1 MDEACGGVPKIVDYF
16 CHYIHLIRSRQI
28 HGQPISRIHIK
39 PERDMISRRSLMGTA
54 LGAPF
59 LSLLPGMARASAW
72 PSAGPIRLVVAQG
85 GGGNADVVAR
95 ILVEALEPVL
105 GQSIVVENNGSA
117 SGMRATEDVSN
128 AAPDGYTLLVGTS
141 SQLVHNIALFE
152 PLPVDIASTL
162 RGVAMI
168 NEVPMVMC
176 VPADSPDA
184 DLAALTARIQA
195 DPATFQYGSGP
206 AGTTTHIT
214 GALFLQRI
222 GAEGVVHIPYP
233 RSPEAMV
240 DLIAG
245 RLSFVF
251 DPSLTAIGQVQGG
264 AVRALGVSAPERL
277 AALPDVATMSEAGLP
292 DFVSQTWNTISAPAG
307 TPDEIVN
314 RLNAAINEIVQAP
327 AMRARLQDLAS
338 IVPGAKTPAEVD
350 AYYAQQRE
358 TWIPVVRATGV
369 RSTG

>member
-1 MDEACGGVPKIVDYF
+1 M
-16 CHYIHLIRSRQI
+16 IR
-28 HGQPISRIHIK
+28 
-39 PERDMISRRSLMGTA
+39 RRTLLGSA
-54 LGAPF
+54 LAAPF
-59 LSLLPGMARASAW
+59 LSFLPRAAHATEW
-72 PSAGPIRLVVAQG
+72 PAAGPIRLVVAQG

-105 GQSIVVENNGSA
+105 GQSILVENNGTA

-152 PLPVDIASTL
+152 PLPVDIENTL

-184 DLAALTARIQA
+184 DLAALTARLQA
-195 DPATFQYGSGP
+195 DPASFQYGSGP
-206 AGTTTHIT
+206 AGTTTHIS

-240 DLIAG
+240 DLVAG

-264 AVRALGVSAPERL
+264 AVRPMGVSAPVRL
-277 AALPDVATMSEAGLP
+277 AALSDVPTMGEAGLP

-307 TPDEIVN
+307 TSDEIVMA
-314 RLNAAINEIVQAP
+314 LNGMINEIVQAD
-327 AMRARLQDLAS
+327 AMRARLEELSS
-338 IVPGAKTPAEVD
+338 IVPAAKTPAEVD
-350 AYYAQQRE
+350 AYYAAQRE
-358 TWIPVVRATGV
+358 IWIPVVRGTGV
-369 RSTG
+369 RSEG

>member
-1 MDEACGGVPKIVDYF
+1 VIT
-16 CHYIHLIRSRQI
+16 
-28 HGQPISRIHIK
+28 
-39 PERDMISRRSLMGTA
+39 RRTV
-54 LGAPF
+54 LGAGLAAPF
-59 LSLLPGMARASAW
+59 VSLAPRGARASAW

-95 ILVEALEPVL
+95 IVAEALEPVI
-105 GQSIVVENNGSA
+105 GQSIVVENNGAA
-117 SGMRATEDVSN
+117 SGMRATEEVSN

-152 PLPVDIASTL
+152 PLPVDIATTL

-176 VPADSPDA
+176 VPLEAPDA
-184 DLAALTARIQA
+184 DLAALTERLRA
-195 DPATFQYGSGP
+195 DPAAFQYGSGP

-214 GALFLQRI
+214 GVLYLDRI
-222 GAEGVVHIPYP
+222 GVEGVVHVPYP

-277 AALPDVATMSEAGLP
+277 KALPDLPTMGEAGL
-292 DFVSQTWNTISAPAG
+292 DGFVSQTWNTIAAPAG
-307 TPDEIVN
+307 TPDDVVAA
-314 RLNAAINEIVQAP
+314 LNAAVNGVVQAP
-327 AMRARLQDLAS
+327 AMRARLEELAS
-338 IVPGAKTPAEVD
+338 IVPPAKTPAEVD
-350 AYYAQQRE
+350 AYYAEQRE
-358 TWIPVVRATGV
+358 TWIPVVRGTGV
-369 RSTG
+369 RQEA

>member
-1 MDEACGGVPKIVDYF
+1 M
-16 CHYIHLIRSRQI
+16 IR
-28 HGQPISRIHIK
+28 
-39 PERDMISRRSLMGTA
+39 RRTLLGSA
-54 LGAPF
+54 LAAPF
-59 LSLLPGMARASAW
+59 LSVLPRAARAAAW
-72 PSAGPIRLVVAQG
+72 PAAGPIRLVVAQG

-95 ILVEALEPVL
+95 ILVEALEPKL
-105 GQSIVVENNGSA
+105 GQRILVENNGSA

-141 SQLVHNIALFE
+141 SQLVHNIALFD
-152 PLPVDIASTL
+152 PLPVDIATTL

-168 NEVPMVMC
+168 NEVPMVLC
-176 VPADSPDA
+176 VPAGSPDA

-195 DPATFQYGSGP
+195 DPAAFQYGSGP

-214 GALFLQRI
+214 GALFLDRI

-264 AVRALGVSAPERL
+264 AVRALGVSAPVRL
-277 AALPDVATMSEAGLP
+277 PALADVPTIEEAGLP
-292 DFVSQTWNTISAPAG
+292 GFVSQTWNTISAPAD
-307 TPDEIVN
+307 TPDDIVMA
-314 RLNAAINEIVQAP
+314 LNQMINDIVQSD

-338 IVPGAKTPAEVD
+338 IVPPAKTPAEVD
-350 AYYAQQRE
+350 AYYAEQRQ
-358 TWIPVVRATGV
+358 TWIPVVRETGQ
-369 RSTG
+369 RRQG

>member
-1 MDEACGGVPKIVDYF
+1 M
-16 CHYIHLIRSRQI
+16 IH
-28 HGQPISRIHIK
+28 
-39 PERDMISRRSLMGTA
+39 RRMLLGSA
-54 LGAPF
+54 LAAPF
-59 LSLLPGMARASAW
+59 LSVLPRAARAAQW
-72 PSAGPIRLVVAQG
+72 PAAGPIRLVVAQG

-105 GQSIVVENNGSA
+105 GQSIVVENNGTA

-141 SQLVHNIALFE
+141 SQLVHNMALFD

-176 VPADSPDA
+176 VPTDSPDA
-184 DLAALTARIQA
+184 DLAALTARIKA
-195 DPATFQYGSGP
+195 DPAAFQYGSGP

-233 RSPEAMV
+233 RSPDAMV
-240 DLIAG
+240 DLVAG

-264 AVRALGVSAPERL
+264 AVRALGVSAPVRL
-277 AALPDVATMSEAGLP
+277 AALSEVPTMDEAGLP
-292 DFVSQTWNTISAPAG
+292 GFVSQTWNTISAPAG
-307 TPDEIVN
+307 TPDEIVTA
-314 RLNAAINEIVQAP
+314 LNGMINEIVQSD
-327 AMRARLQDLAS
+327 AMGARLEELAS
-338 IVPGAKTPAEVD
+338 IVPAAKTPAEVD
-350 AYYAQQRE
+350 AYYAAQRE
-358 TWIPVVRATGV
+358 TWIPVVRGTGARV
-369 RSTG
+369 EG

>member
-1 MDEACGGVPKIVDYF
+1 M
-16 CHYIHLIRSRQI
+16 IR
-28 HGQPISRIHIK
+28 
-39 PERDMISRRSLMGTA
+39 RRAFLGSA
-54 LGAPF
+54 LAAPF
-59 LSLLPGMARASAW
+59 LSVLPRTARASTW
-72 PSAGPIRLVVAQG
+72 PAAGPIRLVVAQG

-105 GQSIVVENNGSA
+105 GQRILVENNGTA
-117 SGMRATEDVSN
+117 SGMRATEEVST

-141 SQLVHNIALFE
+141 SQLVHNIALFD
-152 PLPVDIASTL
+152 PLPVDIATTL

-195 DPATFQYGSGP
+195 DPAAFQYGSGP

-214 GALFLQRI
+214 GALYLQRI
-222 GAEGVVHIPYP
+222 GAAGVVHIPYP

-264 AVRALGVSAPERL
+264 AVRALGVSAPVRL
-277 AALPDVATMSEAGLP
+277 PALAEVPTMDEAGLP
-292 DFVSQTWNTISAPAG
+292 GFVSQTWNTIAAPAG
-307 TPDEIVN
+307 TPDEIVMA
-314 RLNAAINEIVQAP
+314 LNGMINDIVQSE
-327 AMRARLQDLAS
+327 AMRARLEGLAS
-338 IVPGAKTPAEVD
+338 IVPPAKTPAQVD
-350 AYYAQQRE
+350 AYYAEQRE
-358 TWIPVVRATGV
+358 TWIPVVRDTGV
-369 RSTG
+369 RQQG

>member
-1 MDEACGGVPKIVDYF
+1 MMY
-16 CHYIHLIRSRQI
+16 
-28 HGQPISRIHIK
+28 
-39 PERDMISRRSLMGTA
+39 RRTILGSA
-54 LGAPF
+54 LAAPF
-59 LSLLPGMARASAW
+59 LSFLPRAARASEW
-72 PSAGPIRLVVAQG
+72 PAAGPIRLVVAQG

-105 GQSIVVENNGSA
+105 GQSIVVENNGTA
-117 SGMRATEDVSN
+117 SGMRATEDVSA

-168 NEVPMVMC
+168 NEVPMVLC
-176 VPADSPDA
+176 VTADSPDV
-184 DLAALTARIQA
+184 DLTALTARLQA
-195 DPATFQYGSGP
+195 DPAAFQYGSGP

-222 GAEGVVHIPYP
+222 GVEGVVHIPYP

-240 DLIAG
+240 DLVAG

-264 AVRALGVSAPERL
+264 AVRPLGVSAPTRL
-277 AALPDVATMSEAGLP
+277 AALSDLPTMEEAGLP
-292 DFVSQTWNTISAPAG
+292 GFVSQTWNTISAPVG
-307 TPDEIVN
+307 TPDEIVIA
-314 RLNAAINEIVQAP
+314 LNGMINGIVQTD
-327 AMRARLQDLAS
+327 AMRARLEELAS
-338 IVPGAKTPAEVD
+338 IVPAAMTPGEVD
-350 AYYAQQRE
+350 AYYAVQRE
-358 TWIPVVRATGV
+358 TWIPVVRGTGARV
-369 RSTG
+369 EG

>member
-1 MDEACGGVPKIVDYF
+1 M
-16 CHYIHLIRSRQI
+16 IH
-28 HGQPISRIHIK
+28 
-39 PERDMISRRSLMGTA
+39 RRTFLGSA
-54 LGAPF
+54 LSTPVLAAPF
-59 LSLLPGMARASAW
+59 LSLLPRASAAATW
-72 PSAGPIRLVVAQG
+72 PADRPLTLVVAQG

-105 GQSIVVENNGSA
+105 GQRILVENNGTA

-128 AAPDGYTLLVGTS
+128 ATPDGYTLLVGTS
-141 SQLVHNIALFE
+141 SQLVHNIALFD

-176 VPADSPDA
+176 VPANSPDA
-184 DLAALTARIQA
+184 DLAALTDRILA
-195 DPATFQYGSGP
+195 DPAAFQFGSGP

-222 GAEGVVHIPYP
+222 GADGVVHIPYP

-264 AVRALGVSAPERL
+264 AVRALGVSAPVRL
-277 AALPDVATMSEAGLP
+277 PALADVPTMAEAGLP
-292 DFVSQTWNTISAPAG
+292 GFVSQTWNTISAPAD
-307 TPDEIVN
+307 TPDEIVMT
-314 RLNAAINEIVQAP
+314 LNTMINEIVQTP
-327 AMRARLQDLAS
+327 EMRARLEGLAS
-338 IVPGAKTPAEVD
+338 IVPPAKTPAEVD
-350 AYYAQQRE
+350 AYYAEQRE
-358 TWIPVVRATGV
+358 TWIPIVRETGV
-369 RSTG
+369 RQEG

>member
-1 MDEACGGVPKIVDYF
+1 MK
-16 CHYIHLIRSRQI
+16 
-28 HGQPISRIHIK
+28 
-39 PERDMISRRSLMGTA
+39 RRA
-54 LGAPF
+54 LLGSALAAPF
-59 LSLLPGMARASAW
+59 LSLLPRAARADQW

-105 GQSIVVENNGSA
+105 GQTILVENNGTA

-128 AAPDGYTLLVGTS
+128 APADGYTLLVGTS
-141 SQLVHNIALFE
+141 SQLVHNIALFD
-152 PLPVDIASTL
+152 PLPVDIAATL

-176 VPADSPDA
+176 VPMDSPDA
-184 DLAALTARIQA
+184 DLAALTTRLQA
-195 DPATFQYGSGP
+195 DPAAFQYGSGP
-206 AGTTTHIT
+206 AGTTTHVT

-222 GAEGVVHIPYP
+222 GVDGVVHIPYP

-240 DLIAG
+240 DLVAG

-264 AVRALGVSAPERL
+264 AVRPLGVSAPVRL
-277 AALPDVATMSEAGLP
+277 AALPDVPTMEEAGLP
-292 DFVSQTWNTISAPAG
+292 GFVSQTWNTISAPAD
-307 TPDEIVN
+307 TPDDIVMA
-314 RLNAAINEIVQAP
+314 LNTMINDIVQTE

-338 IVPGAKTPAEVD
+338 IVPAAKTPAEVD
-350 AYYAQQRE
+350 AYYAEQRD
-358 TWIPVVRATGV
+358 TWIPVVRGTGV
-369 RSTG
+369 RAEG

>member
-1 MDEACGGVPKIVDYF
+1 M
-16 CHYIHLIRSRQI
+16 IH
-28 HGQPISRIHIK
+28 
-39 PERDMISRRSLMGTA
+39 RRMLLGSA
-54 LGAPF
+54 LAAPF
-59 LSLLPGMARASAW
+59 LSVLPRSAHAAEW
-72 PSAGPIRLVVAQG
+72 PAAGPIRLVVAQG

-105 GQSIVVENNGSA
+105 GQSIVVENNGTA
-117 SGMRATEDVSN
+117 SGMRATEDVST

-184 DLAALTARIQA
+184 DLAALTARIKA
-195 DPATFQYGSGP
+195 DPSAFQYGSGP

-233 RSPEAMV
+233 RSPDAMV
-240 DLIAG
+240 DLVAG

-251 DPSLTAIGQVQGG
+251 DPSLTAIGQVQGR
-264 AVRALGVSAPERL
+264 AVRPLGVSAPVRL
-277 AALPDVATMSEAGLP
+277 AALSDVPTMEEAGLP
-292 DFVSQTWNTISAPAG
+292 GFVSQTWNTISAPAG
-307 TPDEIVN
+307 TPDDIVSA
-314 RLNAAINEIVQAP
+314 LNGMINEIVQSD
-327 AMRARLQDLAS
+327 AMRVRLEELAS
-338 IVPGAKTPAEVD
+338 IVPAAKTPAEVD
-350 AYYAQQRE
+350 AYYAAQRE
-358 TWIPVVRATGV
+358 TWIPVVRGTGARV
-369 RSTG
+369 EG

>member
-1 MDEACGGVPKIVDYF
+1 M
-16 CHYIHLIRSRQI
+16 IH
-28 HGQPISRIHIK
+28 
-39 PERDMISRRSLMGTA
+39 RRLLLGSA
-54 LGAPF
+54 LAAPF
-59 LSLLPGMARASAW
+59 LSFLPRAAHAAEW
-72 PSAGPIRLVVAQG
+72 PAAGPIRLVVAQG

-105 GQSIVVENNGSA
+105 GQSILVENNGTA

-176 VPADSPDA
+176 VPVDSPDA
-184 DLAALTARIQA
+184 DLAAITARIQA
-195 DPATFQYGSGP
+195 DPAAFQYGSGP

-240 DLIAG
+240 DLVAG

-264 AVRALGVSAPERL
+264 AVRPLGVSAPVRL
-277 AALPDVATMSEAGLP
+277 AALSEVPTMDEAGLP
-292 DFVSQTWNTISAPAG
+292 GFVSQTWNTISAPAG
-307 TPDEIVN
+307 TPEEIVTA
-314 RLNAAINEIVQAP
+314 LNGMINEIVQST
-327 AMRARLQDLAS
+327 AMRTRLEELAS
-338 IVPGAKTPAEVD
+338 IVPAAKTPAEVD
-350 AYYAQQRE
+350 AYYAAQRE
-358 TWIPVVRATGV
+358 TWIPVVRGTGA
-369 RSTG
+369 RLEG

>member
-1 MDEACGGVPKIVDYF
+1 M
-16 CHYIHLIRSRQI
+16 IH
-28 HGQPISRIHIK
+28 
-39 PERDMISRRSLMGTA
+39 RRTLLGSA
-54 LGAPF
+54 LAAPF
-59 LSLLPGMARASAW
+59 LSFLPRAAHATEW
-72 PSAGPIRLVVAQG
+72 PAAGPIRLVVAQG

-105 GQSIVVENNGSA
+105 GQSVVVENNGTA

-152 PLPVDIASTL
+152 PLPVDIETTL

-176 VPADSPDA
+176 VPVDAPDA
-184 DLAALTARIQA
+184 DLAALTARIKA
-195 DPATFQYGSGP
+195 DPTAFQYGSGP
-206 AGTTTHIT
+206 AGTTTHIS

-222 GAEGVVHIPYP
+222 GAEGVVHVPYP

-245 RLSFVF
+245 RLTFVF
-251 DPSLTAIGQVQGG
+251 DPSLTAIGQVKGG
-264 AVRALGVSAPERL
+264 AVRPMGVSAPVRL
-277 AALPDVATMSEAGLP
+277 AALSDVPTMAEAGLP

-307 TPDEIVN
+307 TPDEIVSA
-314 RLNAAINEIVQAP
+314 LNGMINEIVQSD
-327 AMRARLQDLAS
+327 AMRARLEELAS
-338 IVPGAKTPAEVD
+338 IVPAAKTPAEVD
-350 AYYAQQRE
+350 AYYAVQRE
-358 TWIPVVRATGV
+358 TWIPVVRGTGV
-369 RSTG
+369 RREG

>member
-1 MDEACGGVPKIVDYF
+1 M
-16 CHYIHLIRSRQI
+16 Q
-28 HGQPISRIHIK
+28 
-39 PERDMISRRSLMGTA
+39 RRA
-54 LGAPF
+54 LLGSALAAPF
-59 LSLLPGMARASAW
+59 LSFLPRAARADQW
-72 PSAGPIRLVVAQG
+72 PAAGPIRLVVAQG

-105 GQSIVVENNGSA
+105 GQSILVENNGTA
-117 SGMRATEDVSN
+117 SGMRAVEDVSN
-128 AAPDGYTLLVGTS
+128 AAADGYTLLVGTS

-152 PLPVDIASTL
+152 PLPVDIATSL

-184 DLAALTARIQA
+184 DLAALTARLQA
-195 DPATFQYGSGP
+195 DPAAFQYGSGP

-222 GAEGVVHIPYP
+222 GVDGVVHIPYP

-264 AVRALGVSAPERL
+264 AVRPLGVAAPVRL
-277 AALPDVATMSEAGLP
+277 AAMPDVPTMEEAGLSG
-292 DFVSQTWNTISAPAG
+292 FVSQTWNTIAAPAG
-307 TPDEIVN
+307 TPDEIVTA
-314 RLNAAINEIVQAP
+314 LNGMINEIVQAP
-327 AMRARLQDLAS
+327 AMRTRLEDLAS
-338 IVPGAKTPAEVD
+338 IVPAAMTPAEVD
-350 AYYAQQRE
+350 AYYAAQRD
-358 TWIPVVRATGV
+358 TWIPVVRDTGV
-369 RSTG
+369 RVEG

>member
-1 MDEACGGVPKIVDYF
+1 M
-16 CHYIHLIRSRQI
+16 IH
-28 HGQPISRIHIK
+28 
-39 PERDMISRRSLMGTA
+39 RRLMLGSA
-54 LGAPF
+54 LAAPF
-59 LSLLPGMARASAW
+59 LSFLPRAAHAAEW
-72 PSAGPIRLVVAQG
+72 PAAGPIRLVVAQG

-105 GQSIVVENNGSA
+105 GQSILVENNGTA

-176 VPADSPDA
+176 VPVDSPDA
-184 DLAALTARIQA
+184 DLAAITARIQA
-195 DPATFQYGSGP
+195 DPAAFQYGSGP

-240 DLIAG
+240 DLVAG

-264 AVRALGVSAPERL
+264 AVRPLGVSAPVRL
-277 AALPDVATMSEAGLP
+277 AALSEVPTMDEAGLP
-292 DFVSQTWNTISAPAG
+292 GFVSQTWNTISAPAG
-307 TPDEIVN
+307 TPEEIVTA
-314 RLNAAINEIVQAP
+314 LNGMINEIVQST
-327 AMRARLQDLAS
+327 AMRTRLEELAS
-338 IVPGAKTPAEVD
+338 IVPAAKTPAEVD
-350 AYYAQQRE
+350 AYYAAQRE
-358 TWIPVVRATGV
+358 TWIPVVRGTGA
-369 RSTG
+369 RLEG

>member
-1 MDEACGGVPKIVDYF
+1 M
-16 CHYIHLIRSRQI
+16 IH
-28 HGQPISRIHIK
+28 
-39 PERDMISRRSLMGTA
+39 RRMLLGSA
-54 LGAPF
+54 LAAPF
-59 LSLLPGMARASAW
+59 LSVLPRAGHAAQW
-72 PSAGPIRLVVAQG
+72 PAAGPIRLVVAQG

-105 GQSIVVENNGSA
+105 GQSIVVENNGTA

-141 SQLVHNIALFE
+141 SQLVHNIALFD
-152 PLPVDIASTL
+152 PLPVDITSTL

-184 DLAALTARIQA
+184 DLAALTARIKA
-195 DPATFQYGSGP
+195 DPAAFQYGSGP

-233 RSPEAMV
+233 RSPDAMV
-240 DLIAG
+240 DLVAG

-251 DPSLTAIGQVQGG
+251 DPSLTAIGQVQGA
-264 AVRALGVSAPERL
+264 AVRALGVSAPVRL
-277 AALPDVATMSEAGLP
+277 AALSDVPTMEEAGLP
-292 DFVSQTWNTISAPAG
+292 GFVSQTWNTISAPAG
-307 TPDEIVN
+307 TPDDIVIA
-314 RLNAAINEIVQAP
+314 LNGMINDIVQSD
-327 AMRARLQDLAS
+327 AMRARLEELAS
-338 IVPGAKTPAEVD
+338 IVPAAKTPAEVD
-350 AYYAQQRE
+350 AYYAAQRE
-358 TWIPVVRATGV
+358 TWIPVVRGTGARV
-369 RSTG
+369 EG